1 MTAYVLELTDADV
14 RDIAFVGARY
24 AWAEALLGLEVGQ
37 NELTEPEAW
46 RIKEAIESDME
57 GGHAAFPML
66 DPCSDLYEKLQRFW
80 GSIV

>member
-1 MTAYVLELTDADV
+1 MTAHVLELTEADV

-37 NELTEPEAW
+37 NELAEPEAW
-46 RIKEAIESDME
+46 RIKDAIESDME

-66 DPCSDLYEKLQRFW
+66 DPQSRLYEKLQRFW
-80 GSIV
+80 SSIV